1 MQKFSFWLR
10 LGLVAG
16 VLSSCFYLLAPAL
29 RTLAQSTIYLP
40 TVSNGSNST
49 PTATLPALTSAP
61 HEDSAPESFDR

>member
-40 TVSNGSNST
+40 TVST
-49 PTATLPALTSAP
+49 PTATLPALTSSP